1 LPQPIRRAH
10 TARQFSRIGSRA
22 GLEAA
27 LSLRKVKLN
36 KRKRS
41 AMSLRSDAYIDGKWR
56 SGAKRFPVFN
66 PATQE
71 PIAEVP
77 DLGAAETEEAI
88 TAAHRA
94 FPAWAAKSAKERAGV
109 MRAWYDLMMADI
121 DRLAALITLEGGKPL
136 AEAKGEAAYG
146 ASFIEWFGEE
156 AKRAYGRSIPTTTPT
171 RRYVTIKQPIG
182 VCAAITPWNF
192 PMAMITRKAGPALA
206 AGNTIVLKPP
216 SQTPLTALALA
227 ELAERAGIPA
237 GVFNV
242 VTTHDHTSEVGRVLC
257 ESELVRKF
265 SFTGSTAVGKK
276 LGAMCVGSTV
286 KRVSLELGGNSPLIV
301 FADADLD
308 QAVRGT
314 IASKFRNAGQT
325 CVCANRILVEDAI
338 YDAFSKELAEAVAK
352 LKVGPGDQT
361 GVEIGPLID
370 AKAIEKVEQMVAE
383 ALAAGASAITGG
395 EKHAAG
401 AQFYTP
407 TVLADVTRDMRVNT
421 EEIFGPVAPLTRFK
435 SEDEAVAIANDT
447 PFGLASYFFTK
458 DVNRAWRVAE
468 RIESGMVSINDGIFS
483 NEVIPFGGWKESG
496 LGREGGVEGLE
507 EYLETKFLN
516 FGGFA

>member
-1 LPQPIRRAH
+1 MP
-10 TARQFSRIGSRA
+10 
-22 GLEAA
+22 
-27 LSLRKVKLN
+27 
-36 KRKRS
+36 
-41 AMSLRSDAYIDGKWR
+41 LRSDAYIDGQWR
-56 SGAKRFPVFN
+56 AGAKRFPVFN

-71 PIAEVP
+71 TVAEVP
-77 DLGAAETEEAI
+77 DLGPAETEEAI
-88 TAAHRA
+88 AAAHRA
-94 FPAWAAKSAKERAGV
+94 FPAWAAKSAKERAAI

-156 AKRAYGRSIPTTTPT
+156 AKRAYGRTIPTTTAT

-227 ELAERAGIPA
+227 ELAERAGVPA

-242 VTTHDHTSEVGRVLC
+242 VTTHSHTGDVGRVLC
-257 ESELVRKF
+257 ESDLVRKF
-265 SFTGSTAVGKK
+265 SFTGSTEVGKK
-276 LGAMCVGSTV
+276 LGAACVGSNV
-286 KRVSLELGGNSPLIV
+286 KRVSLELGGNAPLIV

-308 QAVRGT
+308 QAVKGA

-338 YDAFSKELAEAVAK
+338 YDVFSKKLADAVSK
-352 LKVGPGDQT
+352 LKVGPGDQA

-370 AKAIEKVEQMVAE
+370 GKAIEKVEQMVAE
-383 ALAAGASAITGG
+383 ALASGATAITGG
-395 EKHAAG
+395 KRHAAG

-407 TVLADVTRDMRVNT
+407 TVLANVTRDMRVNT
-421 EEIFGPVAPLTRFK
+421 EEIFGPVAPLIRFK

-447 PFGLASYFFTK
+447 PFGLASYFFTR

-507 EYLETKFLN
+507 EYLETKFVN

>member
-1 LPQPIRRAH
+1 MPNP
-10 TARQFSRIGSRA
+10 TF
-22 GLEAA
+22 
-27 LSLRKVKLN
+27 
-36 KRKRS
+36 
-41 AMSLRSDAYIDGKWR
+41 RSDAYIDGQWR
-56 SGAKRFPVFN
+56 ESARRFDVYN
-66 PATQE
+66 PANQDV
-71 PIAEVP
+71 IAQVP
-77 DLGAAETEEAI
+77 DLGAAEAEEAVA
-88 TAAHRA
+88 AAHA
-94 FPAWAAKSAKERAGV
+94 ALPAWAAKAAKERAQIL
-109 MRAWYDLMMADI
+109 RAWFDLMMADI
-121 DRLAALITLEGGKPL
+121 DRLARLISLEGGKPV

-146 ASFIEWFGEE
+146 AAFVEWFAEE
-156 AKRAYGRSIPTTTPT
+156 SKRAYGRTIPTTTPT

-227 ELAERAGIPA
+227 ELGEKAGLPK

-242 VTTHDHTSEVGRVLC
+242 VTTHDHTAAIGKVFC
-257 ESELVRKF
+257 ESPLVRKF
-265 SFTGSTAVGKK
+265 SFTGSTEIGKK

-286 KRVSLELGGNSPLIV
+286 KRISLELGGNAPLLV

-308 QAVRGT
+308 LAVRGT

-338 YDAFSKELAEAVAK
+338 YEEFSKKLADAVAK
-352 LKVGPGDQT
+352 LKVGPGDQD

-370 AKAIEKVEQMVAE
+370 DKAIEKVERMVAE
-383 ALAAGASAITGG
+383 ALAAGATAITGG
-395 EKHAAG
+395 KKHSAG

-407 TVLADVTRDMRVNT
+407 TVLANVTKDMRVNR
-421 EEIFGPVAPLTRFK
+421 EEIFGPVAPLIRFK
-435 SEDEAVAIANDT
+435 SEDEAVTIANAT
-447 PFGLASYFFTK
+447 EFGLAAYFFTR

-468 RIESGMVSINDGIFS
+468 RIEAGMVSINDGIFS
-483 NEVIPFGGWKESG
+483 NEAIPFGGVKESG

-507 EYLETKFLN
+507 EYLETKFVN